1 MTISAPAG
9 IPIQPKSGGLLA
21 AGLALLIVSTA
32 PLYAQD
38 KDPLVAKVNGVEVH
52 QSDLAVAEEEAGQI
66 PPMSPEAKQ
75 DYLVQFVA
83 DMILVSK
90 AAEDKKL
97 GDTPEFK
104 RKVEFTRKKLL
115 MEGLLQS
122 IGKDAL
128 TDEAMHKVYDEAV
141 KQIGDEKEVHARHI
155 LFRAAAGDEKASKEA
170 EEKIKAVIARLK
182 KGEDFAKV
190 AGEVTEDP
198 SGKANGGDLGYFSK
212 DQMVPEFSEAAF
224 KLENGQISEP
234 VKTQFGW
241 HVIKVE
247 DKRVKPAPKFEEVK
261 PQIENFVVRKAQ
273 AELVTK
279 LRAEAKIERMDKP
292 AKADDKPAA
301 PSSGPGEEIEIDQPD
316 PLLRLS
322 WPALCRPSR
331 LGRHCCARLIG
342 IAGTSPAM
350 TNCLVSHHEY
360 RHLSSRPTA
369 CPGNAG
375 DPWHAPCHRGGGHS
389 LRRTYGRPAHPVRPR
404 HNHRRRLHTL
414 EMPVGA
420 S

>member
-9 IPIQPKSGGLLA
+9 NPIQPKSGGLLA

-52 QSDLAVAEEEAGQI
+52 QSDLTVAEEEAGQI

-97 GDTPEFK
+97 ADTPEFK
-104 RKVEFTRKKLL
+104 RKSEFARKKLL

-128 TDEAMHKVYDEAV
+128 TDDAMHKVYDEAV
-141 KQIGDEKEVHARHI
+141 KQIGEEKEVHARHI
-155 LFRAAAGDEKASKEA
+155 LFRAPAGDEKASKEA
-170 EEKIKAVIARLK
+170 EDKIKAVIARLK
-182 KGEDFAKV
+182 KGEDFSKV

-224 KLENGQISEP
+224 KLEQGQISEP

-247 DKRVKPAPKFEEVK
+247 DKRVKQAPKFEEVK

-279 LRAEAKIERMDKP
+279 LRADAKIERMDKP
-292 AKADDKPAA
+292 AKTEDKPAA
-301 PSSGPGEEIEIDQPD
+301 AT
-316 PLLRLS
+316 
-322 WPALCRPSR
+322 PA
-331 LGRHCCARLIG
+331 
-342 IAGTSPAM
+342 PA
-350 TNCLVSHHEY
+350 
-360 RHLSSRPTA
+360 
-369 CPGNAG
+369 
-375 DPWHAPCHRGGGHS
+375 
-389 LRRTYGRPAHPVRPR
+389 PAKK
-404 HNHRRRLHTL
+404 
-414 EMPVGA
+414 
-420 S
+420 

>member
-1 MTISAPAG
+1 MTISVSAG
-9 IPIQPKSGGLLA
+9 NPIRPKSGGLLA
-21 AGLALLIVSTA
+21 AGLGLLIVSTA
-32 PLYAQD
+32 PVYAQD

-52 QSDLAVAEEEAGQI
+52 QSDLTVAEEEAGQI

-104 RKVEFTRKKLL
+104 RKSEFARKKLL

-141 KQIGDEKEVHARHI
+141 KQIGEEKEVHARHI
-155 LFRAAAGDEKASKEA
+155 LFRAPAGDEKASKEA
-170 EEKIKAVIARLK
+170 EDKIKAVIARLK

-190 AGEVTEDP
+190 ASEVTEDP

-224 KLENGQISEP
+224 KLENGQISDP

-247 DKRVKPAPKFEEVK
+247 DKRVKQAPKFEEVK

-292 AKADDKPAA
+292 AKADEKPAPSTPA
-301 PSSGPGEEIEIDQPD
+301 PA
-316 PLLRLS
+316 
-322 WPALCRPSR
+322 PAKK
-331 LGRHCCARLIG
+331 
-342 IAGTSPAM
+342 
-350 TNCLVSHHEY
+350 
-360 RHLSSRPTA
+360 
-369 CPGNAG
+369 
-375 DPWHAPCHRGGGHS
+375 
-389 LRRTYGRPAHPVRPR
+389 
-404 HNHRRRLHTL
+404 
-414 EMPVGA
+414 
-420 S
+420 

>member
-1 MTISAPAG
+1 MTISVPAG
-9 IPIQPKSGGLLA
+9 IPIRPKSGGLLA
-21 AGLALLIVSTA
+21 ASLALLIVSTA

-52 QSDLAVAEEEAGQI
+52 QSDLTVAEDEAGQI

-90 AAEDKKL
+90 AAEDKKF
-97 GDTPEFK
+97 GDTPDFK
-104 RKVEFTRKKLL
+104 RKVEFARKKLL

-141 KQIGDEKEVHARHI
+141 KQIGEEKEVHARHI
-155 LFRAAAGDEKASKEA
+155 LFRAAAGDDKASKEA
-170 EEKIKAVIARLK
+170 EDKIKAVIARLK

-224 KLENGQISEP
+224 KLENGQISDP

-279 LRAEAKIERMDKP
+279 LRADAKIERMDKP
-292 AKADDKPAA
+292 AKAEDKPAA
-301 PSSGPGEEIEIDQPD
+301 AA
-316 PLLRLS
+316 
-322 WPALCRPSR
+322 PA
-331 LGRHCCARLIG
+331 AKK
-342 IAGTSPAM
+342 
-350 TNCLVSHHEY
+350 
-360 RHLSSRPTA
+360 
-369 CPGNAG
+369 
-375 DPWHAPCHRGGGHS
+375 
-389 LRRTYGRPAHPVRPR
+389 
-404 HNHRRRLHTL
+404 
-414 EMPVGA
+414 
-420 S
+420 

>member
-90 AAEDKKL
+90 AAEDKKF

-104 RKVEFTRKKLL
+104 RKVDFARKKLL

-122 IGKDAL
+122 IGKEAL

-155 LFRAAAGDEKASKEA
+155 LFRVAAGDEKASKEA

-224 KLENGQISEP
+224 KLENGQISDP

-301 PSSGPGEEIEIDQPD
+301 PA
-316 PLLRLS
+316 
-322 WPALCRPSR
+322 PA
-331 LGRHCCARLIG
+331 
-342 IAGTSPAM
+342 PAKK
-350 TNCLVSHHEY
+350 
-360 RHLSSRPTA
+360 
-369 CPGNAG
+369 
-375 DPWHAPCHRGGGHS
+375 
-389 LRRTYGRPAHPVRPR
+389 
-404 HNHRRRLHTL
+404 
-414 EMPVGA
+414 
-420 S
+420 